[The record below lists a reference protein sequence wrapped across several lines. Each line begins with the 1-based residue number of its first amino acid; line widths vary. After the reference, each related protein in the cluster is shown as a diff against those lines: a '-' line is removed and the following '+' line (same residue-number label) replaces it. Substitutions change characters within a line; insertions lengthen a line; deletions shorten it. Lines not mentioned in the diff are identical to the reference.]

1 MKNRLPDIRK
11 RLGLSQAQLATL
23 LDMTQGN
30 VAHIENGRQILTL
43 DNAVSLIG
51 VCRSKGIVIDL
62 DDVFIYP
69 KHKSNGKTQESD

>member
-43 DNAVSLIG
+43 DNAVSLID
-51 VCRSKGIVIDL
+51 VCRSKGIVIGL

-69 KHKSNGKTQESD
+69 KPKSNGKTQESD

>member
-51 VCRSKGIVIDL
+51 VCRSKGIVIGL